1 MQILPKSASDAYDT
15 TLHDTVSIAV
25 LTRVVGGEGGLGVVV
40 ELGGNV
46 FRAFLRRNMRYA
58 VWGQECHFWW
68 LSADQISTPGFRQPR
83 RRHVDLI
90 FAVRHTP
97 GYQG

>member
-40 ELGGNV
+40 ELGG
-46 FRAFLRRNMRYA
+46 
-58 VWGQECHFWW
+58 ECF
-68 LSADQISTPGFRQPR
+68 
-83 RRHVDLI
+83 
-90 FAVRHTP
+90 
-97 GYQG
+97 